1 MANLGSGSSAVNN
14 IPDLAKLSKRPSSL
28 FTLWQEY
35 IHGLDGRKA
44 AKDFTSAERG
54 RCRVTYCFRN
64 AFWSVVA
71 NMVRSCLTSDDAIAR
86 VQVAYGDSQS
96 VSDVLRKMRSDKSL
110 QGGAH
115 ASLIC

>member
-1 MANLGSGSSAVNN
+1 M
-14 IPDLAKLSKRPSSL
+14 
-28 FTLWQEY
+28 
-35 IHGLDGRKA
+35 
-44 AKDFTSAERG
+44 KDFTSAERG
-54 RCRVTYCFRN
+54 RCRETYCFRN

-71 NMVRSCLTSDDAIAR
+71 NMSRSGLTSDAAIAR

-96 VSDVLRKMRSDKSL
+96 VSDVLRKMRLDKSL